1 MIPWF
6 YRLTLAATVLCLVV
20 VVLGAYVRL
29 SDAGLGCPDWP
40 GCYGHLTI
48 PKTEDEIARAESRF
62 PERPVE
68 ARKAWLEMIHRY
80 AASVL
85 GLMLIAAAVMSL
97 RHKGTRL
104 PTVLP
109 WVLLVAV
116 LIQGT
121 LGMWTVTWLLK
132 PAVVT
137 AHLMGGMTIL
147 SLLFLQTLAARRALR
162 AEAPNSGPPP
172 HVSAGMRRLGLV
184 AVVVLAMQ
192 IFLGG
197 WTSTN
202 YAALGCPDFPTC
214 HGAYWPPQTDF
225 GSAFTFWHGI
235 GEDYEGGRLAADARA
250 TIHYVHRLGAIVA
263 TGVLALFA
271 WQLWRRARYPGS
283 AVALAAAL
291 GLQIVIG
298 IAVVKLQLPLWLAT
312 AHNLGAAL
320 LLLAVIAANHRLWR
334 VA

>member
-1 MIPWF
+1 MNWF
-6 YRLTLAATVLCLVV
+6 YRVSVAATVLCLVV

-40 GCYGHLTI
+40 GCYGHITI
-48 PKTEDEIARAESRF
+48 PKSEEHVARAEALF

-68 ARKAWLEMIHRY
+68 ARKARLEMIHRY

-85 GLMLIAAAVMSL
+85 GLFIVAGAVMSL
-97 RHKGTRL
+97 RHRGSSM

-137 AHLMGGMTIL
+137 AHLLGGMTIL
-147 SLLFLQTLAARRALR
+147 SLLFLQTVSTRRALR
-162 AEAPNSGPPP
+162 SASPGVKPPP
-172 HVSAGMRRLGLV
+172 HVTPGLRRFGLI
-184 AVVVLAMQ
+184 ALVVLSLQ

-214 HGAYWPPQTDF
+214 NGAYWPPETDF
-225 GSAFTFWHGI
+225 RSGFKLWHGI
-235 GEDYEGGRLAADARA
+235 GEDYEGGRLSQDARA
-250 TIHYVHRLGAIVA
+250 TIHYVHRLGAIV
-263 TGVLALFA
+263 TTLVLGFLALR
-271 WQLWRRARYPGS
+271 LWRKARLPVHAG
-283 AVALAAAL
+283 AVSAAL
-291 GLQIVIG
+291 VLQVLIG
-298 IAVVKLQLPLWLAT
+298 ISIVELQLPLGLAT
-312 AHNLGAAL
+312 GHNLGAAL
-320 LLLAVIAANHRLWR
+320 LLLAVVAANHRLWR
-334 VA
+334 SA

>member
-1 MIPWF
+1 MMPWF

-48 PKTEDEIARAESRF
+48 PKTEADIARAEAQY

-80 AASVL
+80 VASLLGFVL
-85 GLMLIAAAVMSL
+85 IITALLSL
-97 RHKGTRL
+97 RHRNTRL

-147 SLLFLQTLAARRALR
+147 SLLFLQTLATRRALR
-162 AEAPNSGPPP
+162 PDAPSSVPPP
-172 HVSAGMRRLGLV
+172 HVTAGMRRLGLI
-184 AVVVLAMQ
+184 ALLVLAMQ

-235 GEDYEGGRLAADARA
+235 GEDYEGGRLASDARA

-263 TGVLALFA
+263 TLVIGLFA
-271 WQLWRRARYPGS
+271 WQLWRRARCPGT
-283 AVALAAAL
+283 ALAMTVALA
-291 GLQIVIG
+291 LQVLIG
-298 IAVVKLQLPLWLAT
+298 ISVVKLQLPLWLAT
-312 AHNLGAAL
+312 AHNFGAAVL
-320 LLLAVIAANHRLWR
+320 LLSVVGANHRLWR
-334 VA
+334 AG

>member
-1 MIPWF
+1 MNGF
-6 YRLTLAATVLCLVV
+6 YRLTVAATVLCLVV

-48 PKTEDEIARAESRF
+48 PQSEEAVARAEQRF

-68 ARKAWLEMIHRY
+68 AEKAWLEMIHRY

-85 GLMLIAAAVMSL
+85 GLLLIAGAILSL
-97 RHKGTRL
+97 RHRGTAL

-147 SLLFLQTLAARRALR
+147 ALLFLQTVATRRGLR
-162 AEAPNSGPPP
+162 PRPPASAPPP
-172 HVSAGMRRLGLV
+172 HITPGLRRFGLI
-184 AVVVLAMQ
+184 ALVVLVIQ

-214 HGAYWPPQTDF
+214 HGAYWPPETDF
-225 GSAFTFWHGI
+225 RSGFKIWHGI
-235 GEDYEGGRLAADARA
+235 GEDFEGGILSSDARA
-250 TIHYVHRLGAIVA
+250 TIHYVHRLGAIV
-263 TGVLALFA
+263 TTLVLGFLALR
-271 WQLWRRARYPGS
+271 LWRRARLPKHAS
-283 AVALAAAL
+283 AVAVTL
-291 GLQIVIG
+291 IVQVLIG
-298 IAVVKLQLPLWLAT
+298 ISIIKLQLPLGLAT
-312 AHNLGAAL
+312 GHNLGAAL
-320 LLLAVIAANHRLWR
+320 LLLAVVAANHRLWR
-334 VA
+334 PA